1 MKYNL
6 FLRTAGGCFMSKKGI
21 SLPINML
28 VILAVAVIVLL
39 AVVAFFFSNVVT
51 SNKSVSLSTAWSNAC
66 TRVITTYGCSVDS
79 VNSALDAGTF
89 LVRYG
94 NGTSPFDE
102 ICQIKLGTTDI
113 AACISECGC
122 KVTE

>member
-1 MKYNL
+1 
-6 FLRTAGGCFMSKKGI
+6 MSKKGI

-39 AVVAFFFSNVVT
+39 AVVAFFFSNVVK
-51 SNKSVSLSTAWSNAC
+51 SGESVSLSTAWSNAC

-113 AACISECGC
+113 ATCISECGC